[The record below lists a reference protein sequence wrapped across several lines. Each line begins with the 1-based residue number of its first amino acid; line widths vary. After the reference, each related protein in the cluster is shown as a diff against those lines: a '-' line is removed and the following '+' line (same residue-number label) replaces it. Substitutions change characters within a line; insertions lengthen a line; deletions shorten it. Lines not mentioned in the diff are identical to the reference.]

1 MLFRSAGAVSLL
13 TISSCVARVTSAPFT
28 VRILSPTCICPFL
41 AAAPLGVIFEMYI
54 DWENS
59 DTFKCTGTVV
69 RGHGTNKYIS
79 FEIDNN
85 ERAKFSA
92 VCGFIPLGIGI
103 LNNCVT
109 SYAYNTIVSITCSF
123 IILHHIYIMYNVVYE
138 KHPSICCL

>member
-1 MLFRSAGAVSLL
+1 MNTDIGAQILPSALVLPFLTSCSLYRVSDTEGAGAVSLL
-13 TISSCVARVTSAPFT
+13 TISSCVALVTSAPFT
-28 VRILSPTCICPFL
+28 VRILSPICICPFL

-54 DWENS
+54 DWEKS

-92 VCGFIPLGIGI
+92 VCCFIPLGIGFETI
-103 LNNCVT
+103 L
-109 SYAYNTIVSITCSF
+109 
-123 IILHHIYIMYNVVYE
+123 
-138 KHPSICCL
+138 